1 MKGVSSLIAMLAL
14 LIVFMGILTAI
25 EYAEL
30 QRQNVTNQYVNAYQC
45 EKAKVL
51 EDLYIVGKCYGCI
64 CIINVGKVKSTIVGI
79 LAICCGKVPLYL
91 KYYATLDPGQ
101 KTQVNVTYLVVTQ
114 YGSQYLSKITCYL
127 VVTGLGNVFY
137 A

>member
-1 MKGVSSLIAMLAL
+1 MRGVSSLIAMLAL
-14 LIVFMGILTAI
+14 LIVFLGILTAI

-45 EKAKVL
+45 EKAKIL
-51 EDLYIVGKCYGCI
+51 EDLYIIGKCCGCI
-64 CIINVGKVKSTIVGI
+64 CIVNVGEVKSTIVGI

-101 KTQVNVTYLVVTQ
+101 RTQVNLTYLMISQ
-114 YGSQYLSKITCYL
+114 GYSQYLSKITCYL
-127 VVTGLGNVFY
+127 VVTAWGNVFY